1 MKENMQKLHR
11 MLTLFAL
18 GLVLLLG
25 GTAGWDASTAFAQNV
40 ASPASQETPAE
51 TRHVMNDVP
60 PRPAGLR
67 IYVNDYANLLTT
79 EDREALQ
86 DRLQA
91 LDEAGIAQ
99 VSVLVLPDT
108 DRDLSEFTHVIMN
121 RWDIQHYRKRDGLL
135 IVVNAHRVRNRLSGN
150 RIYVG
155 TGYALE
161 ELLPDAV
168 IGRILDRNALPAFEQ
183 GDFSGGVTATALTIA
198 NILSGDKELHATY
211 TQPTEG
217 EEVSPGLF
225 IFFLAIFILVWSL
238 RIRRSR
244 YYGGGFGGGPY
255 WGGGFG
261 GGSFGGGGG
270 FGGGFG
276 GGGRSSGGGG
286 AGR

>member
-1 MKENMQKLHR
+1 MKENMQEFHR
-11 MLTLFAL
+11 MLTLLAL
-18 GLVLLLG
+18 GVSLVLG
-25 GTAGWDASTAFAQNV
+25 GTVGWDDSAAFAQS
-40 ASPASQETPAE
+40 ALSQAGPRTSTETPSE
-51 TRHVMNDVP
+51 TRQVFNEVP
-60 PRPAGLR
+60 PRPQGLR
-67 IYVNDYANLLTT
+67 IYVNDYGNLLTPK
-79 EDREALQ
+79 DRATLQ

-99 VSVLVLPDT
+99 VLVLVLPDT

-121 RWDIQHYRKRDGLL
+121 RWDIQHYKKRDGLL
-135 IVVNAHRVRNRLSGN
+135 IVVNAHRVRNQLSGN

-161 ELLPDAV
+161 SLLPDAV
-168 IGRILDRNALPAFEQ
+168 IGRILDRNAIPAFEQ
-183 GDFSGGVTATALTIA
+183 GDFSGGITATALTIA
-198 NILSGDKELHATY
+198 GILSGDKELHATY
-211 TQPTEG
+211 TQPAG
-217 EEVSPGLF
+217 DEEVSPGLF
-225 IFFLAIFILVWSL
+225 IFFLAIFILMWSL

-261 GGSFGGGGG
+261 GGGGG

>member
-1 MKENMQKLHR
+1 
-11 MLTLFAL
+11 MLTLLAL
-18 GLVLLLG
+18 GVSLVLG
-25 GTAGWDASTAFAQNV
+25 GTVGWDDSAAFAQS
-40 ASPASQETPAE
+40 ALSQAGPRTSTETPSE
-51 TRHVMNDVP
+51 TRQVFNEVP
-60 PRPAGLR
+60 PRPQGLR
-67 IYVNDYANLLTT
+67 IYVNDYGNLLTPK
-79 EDREALQ
+79 DRATLQ

-99 VSVLVLPDT
+99 VLVLVLPDT

-121 RWDIQHYRKRDGLL
+121 RWDIQHYKKRDGLL
-135 IVVNAHRVRNRLSGN
+135 IVVNAHRVRNQLSGN

-161 ELLPDAV
+161 SLLPDAV
-168 IGRILDRNALPAFEQ
+168 IGRILDRNAIPAFEQ
-183 GDFSGGVTATALTIA
+183 GDFSGGITATALTIA
-198 NILSGDKELHATY
+198 GILSGDKELHATY
-211 TQPTEG
+211 TQPAG
-217 EEVSPGLF
+217 DEEVSPGLF
-225 IFFLAIFILVWSL
+225 IFFLAIFILMWSL

-261 GGSFGGGGG
+261 GGGGG